1 MADPRT
7 YHVITYGCQMNVH
20 DSERISGL
28 LEAAGLSR
36 ADGRSEEVLGAGA
49 DVVVFNTCAVREN
62 ADNRLYGNLGHMA
75 SVKARHP
82 GLQIAVG
89 GCMAQKDRD
98 LILRKAPWVDVVF
111 GTHNVGALPTLLE
124 RARVEREAQIEIKE
138 ALETFPSNLP
148 SRRESPYSAWVSV
161 SVGCNNTC
169 TFCIVPAL
177 RGKEADRRPGDVLAE
192 IEMLVAQG
200 VQEITLLG
208 QNVNA
213 YGVEFGDRSA
223 FAKLLRACG
232 GIDGLE
238 RVRFTSPH
246 PKDFTDDVID
256 AMAETHNV
264 MPQLHM
270 PLQSGS
276 DRVLKAMRRSY
287 RSERFLGILDRVR
300 QAMPEAAIT
309 TDIIVGFPGET
320 EEDFLATMEVV
331 RRARFSAAFTFQYSI
346 RPGTP
351 AATMPDQVPKAVTQ
365 ERYERLVALVNEL
378 AWEEN
383 KAFAGRD
390 VEVMFAT
397 GEGRKDAE
405 TNRMS
410 GRARDNRL
418 VHVAVPT
425 DPALRPRPGDIA
437 TVRITHAA
445 PHHLNSDE
453 QPRGLRRTRGGDAW
467 EAATTGPRPAG
478 VGLGMPV
485 VGKPAPVE
493 ASAGCP

>member
-1 MADPRT
+1 
-7 YHVITYGCQMNVH
+7 
-20 DSERISGL
+20 
-28 LEAAGLSR
+28 
-36 ADGRSEEVLGAGA
+36 
-49 DVVVFNTCAVREN
+49 
-62 ADNRLYGNLGHMA
+62 
-75 SVKARHP
+75 
-82 GLQIAVG
+82 
-89 GCMAQKDRD
+89 
-98 LILRKAPWVDVVF
+98 
-111 GTHNVGALPTLLE
+111 
-124 RARVEREAQIEIKE
+124 
-138 ALETFPSNLP
+138 
-148 SRRESPYSAWVSV
+148 
-161 SVGCNNTC
+161 
-169 TFCIVPAL
+169 
-177 RGKEADRRPGDVLAE
+177 
-192 IEMLVAQG
+192 
-200 VQEITLLG
+200 
-208 QNVNA
+208 
-213 YGVEFGDRSA
+213 
-223 FAKLLRACG
+223 
-232 GIDGLE
+232 
-238 RVRFTSPH
+238 
-246 PKDFTDDVID
+246 
-256 AMAETHNV
+256 
-264 MPQLHM
+264 
-270 PLQSGS
+270 
-276 DRVLKAMRRSY
+276 
-287 RSERFLGILDRVR
+287 
-300 QAMPEAAIT
+300 MPEAAIT

-351 AATMPDQVPKAVTQ
+351 AATLPDQVPKAVTQ